1 MSVGR
6 KHQVAD
12 ALRARS
18 QGAAHPVQATAAR
31 IGRRYAEGH
40 GGDCC
45 RCPIRW
51 TQLFAKFGQLNNSS
65 ALFFWVLADCWAP
78 VSPCERIASKSSRS
92 LSGKMT
98 IVRANG
104 RLCSKALRDI
114 ISPCLP
120 RIAPSFNSI
129 QISHSAGIVAR
140 PPPARASS
148 CRTRRSNRVISLAR
162 SPQNTGWLPSARGR
176 QRGARSRRFRPPSA

>member
-1 MSVGR
+1 MLWTAIAAMEVVSRPVPGGQHGEIER
-6 KHQVAD
+6 VHKIRLWDKNAALTNLS

-65 ALFFWVLADCWAP
+65 ALFLGVSRLLGTCVTLRKDRTQVIPFVIRQNDDCA
-78 VSPCERIASKSSRS
+78 CERPPLFIAEQ
-92 LSGKMT
+92 LPDPL
-98 IVRANG
+98 IFG
-104 RLCSKALRDI
+104 RDPGQCYYL
-114 ISPCLP
+114 
-120 RIAPSFNSI
+120 
-129 QISHSAGIVAR
+129 
-140 PPPARASS
+140 
-148 CRTRRSNRVISLAR
+148 
-162 SPQNTGWLPSARGR
+162 
-176 QRGARSRRFRPPSA
+176 